1 MRADQRKY
9 DEYREIFASKG
20 LCISS
25 QGSAR
30 LKFGPTEVIA
40 NVNGPKELRYREVD
54 TGLTQV
60 HVKTFPERNELN
72 DIITT
77 AVSNSLDLS
86 AYPDSYIDISI
97 TIVCD
102 DGSLVSCA
110 INAAILALHD
120 SSLKLKNRICASC
133 FSFKGTELYVDPS
146 KHEEDVADGVVTFA
160 YYDNPSDSEINNSI
174 FSCYFEGLVD
184 PSMMVVAASR
194 ATYNHDIMVKYFD

>member
-1 MRADQRKY
+1 MRADRRKY
-9 DEYREIFASKG
+9 DEYRTISADKG

-25 QGSAR
+25 QGSSR
-30 LKFGPTEVIA
+30 LKFGPTEVIV
-40 NVNGPKELRYREVD
+40 NINGPKELRYREVD

-60 HVKTFPERNELN
+60 HVKTFPERHELN

-110 INAAILALHD
+110 INAVILALHD
-120 SSLKLKNRICASC
+120 SSLKLKNKVCASC
-133 FSFKGTELYVDPS
+133 FSFKGTELYVDPT

-160 YYDNPSDSEINNSI
+160 YFSNLNENNNGQI
-174 FSCYFEGLVD
+174 FSCYLEGLVD
-184 PSMMVVAASR
+184 PAMVIAATSR
-194 ATYNHDIMVKYFD
+194 ATYNHDIMIKYFD

>member
-1 MRADQRKY
+1 MRADQRKN
-9 DEYREIFASKG
+9 DEYRNISANKG

-72 DIITT
+72 DIIAT
-77 AVSNSLDLS
+77 AVRNSLDLS
-86 AYPDSYIDISI
+86 AYPDSYIDIAI

-120 SSLKLKNRICASC
+120 SSLKLKNRACASC
-133 FSFKGTELYVDPS
+133 FAFKGKELYVDPT
-146 KHEEDVADGVVTFA
+146 KHEEEVSDGVVTFA
-160 YYDNPSDSEINNSI
+160 YFHNPDSETNNNI

-184 PSMMVVAASR
+184 PSMMIAATSR
-194 ATYNHDIMVKYFD
+194 ATYNHDIMVKFFD

>member
-1 MRADQRKY
+1 MRADRRKY
-9 DEYREIFASKG
+9 DECRDVYADKG
-20 LCISS
+20 LCVSS

-40 NVNGPKELRYREVD
+40 NINGPKELRYREVD

-60 HVKTFPERNELN
+60 HVKTFPERHELN

-86 AYPDSYIDISI
+86 SYPDSYIDISI

-120 SSLKLKNRICASC
+120 SSLKLKNRVCASC
-133 FSFKGTELYVDPS
+133 FSFKGKELYVDPS
-146 KHEEDVADGVVTFA
+146 KHEEEVADGVVTFA
-160 YYDNPSDSEINNSI
+160 YYNNLNNDNNGKI

-184 PSMMVVAASR
+184 PSLLIVAASK
-194 ATYNHDIMVKYFD
+194 ATYNHDIMAKYYD